1 MPGVGE
7 VVAAPQR
14 VDLVWAGA
22 IRPSGGGA
30 TVVFMT
36 RRHLNDQQW
45 FVLSWVADG
54 CPDGVFGEGDHG
66 HKISARA
73 LSNRGLITVRRR
85 DGRWSAKLTDTG
97 RFYLENQRF
106 PVPADADVAAQYAAI
121 RPERQEKLDT
131 RTADLPPPKPK
142 APTEA
147 LVANVVAAGG
157 VLCGK
162 DLAEY
167 TDVDQLVLAA
177 NRFRKT
183 PAGTRLDSFFVRERG
198 RCVSLVE
205 LRGWEP
211 SWEEPLAVP
220 ERVGRFH
227 PAVRELRE
235 RGLSEIARG
244 TWTRRVLLM
253 LNSLARAAEARGY
266 TVRAAPADTGRYRS
280 WTDRHPRGDL
290 LIETPNVRRGLR
302 IHHVLEQVPAPEGS
316 WNRVDVVA
324 TDRLRL
330 TLTTTDGRDR
340 TWSDTTKRQ
349 VEDKLHEVLLHFAV
363 ADAEALIRAEIQR
376 EEELIRERRAAEAAE
391 RKRREEEE
399 RQRRDR
405 LIDEVARWRQAQD
418 IRDYCRALAMNR
430 SGPEVT
436 AHVEWALEYADS
448 IDPLTP

>member
-1 MPGVGE
+1 M
-7 VVAAPQR
+7 
-14 VDLVWAGA
+14 WAGA
-22 IRPSGGGA
+22 LRPSGGGA
-30 TVVFMT
+30 TVVVMT

-54 CPDGVFGEGDHG
+54 CPDGVFDEDDHG

-85 DGRWSAKLTDTG
+85 NGKWSAKLTDTD

-106 PVPADADVAAQYAAI
+106 PVPADADPVAQYAAI
-121 RPERQEKLDT
+121 RPERQEKVDT
-131 RTADLPPPKPK
+131 RKAAPPRPKPK
-142 APTEA
+142 APTES
-147 LVANVVAAGG
+147 LVASVMAAGG
-157 VLCGK
+157 VLFGK
-162 DLAEY
+162 DLANY

-183 PAGTRLDSFFVRERG
+183 PAGTRLDSFYVRDRG
-198 RCVSLVE
+198 TCVSLVE

-211 SWEEPLAVP
+211 SWEKPLAVP

-227 PAVRELRE
+227 PAVRELRD

-266 TVRAAPADTGRYRS
+266 TVRAVPVDTGRYRT
-280 WTDRHPRGDL
+280 WTDRQPRGDL

-302 IHHVLEQVPAPEGS
+302 THHVLEQVPAPEGS

-324 TDRLRL
+324 TDRIRL
-330 TLTTTDGRDR
+330 TLTTTHGRDR
-340 TWSDTTKRQ
+340 TWSDTSKRR
-349 VEDKLHEVLLHFAV
+349 VEDKLHEPLLHFAI
-363 ADAEALIRAEIQR
+363 ADAKALVRAQIQR
-376 EEELIRERRAAEAAE
+376 EEELIRERRAAEEAE
-391 RKRREEEE
+391 RKRREEED
-399 RQRRDR
+399 RQRREG
-405 LIDEVARWRQAQD
+405 LNDEVARWRQAQD
-418 IRDYCRALAMNR
+418 IRGYCRALAMNR
-430 SGPEVT
+430 SGAEVT

-448 IDPLTP
+448 IDPLSP